1 MLKLVFSE
9 IRLRIGVQVVSCH
22 KNRPIIGRPDRSTNQ
37 SPVFLAGNHLNS
49 CPPDSALRK
58 IWLYYLWYQGV
69 DFQKEDLSEQE
80 LIIGALLHKLQ
91 LGFTFNVHLIYRLTG
106 EMDGNIP
113 LDMVGS
119 ALYHFCIIL
128 NHSCGANTTRFF
140 QACISIALLKV
151 IWQWQWILTYLLL
164 YTEPDHHL
172 PWWS

>member
-1 MLKLVFSE
+1 MYQIGQP
-9 IRLRIGVQVVSCH
+9 IRALF
-22 KNRPIIGRPDRSTNQ
+22 
-37 SPVFLAGNHLNS
+37 FLAGNHLNS

-69 DFQKEDLSEQE
+69 DFQKEDLTEQE

-140 QACISIALLKV
+140 QACYYLNSFCILFFKFIFWFYSKV
-151 IWQWQWILTYLLL
+151 IFFFKLFQVTNPETLPQKCVSYVLTI
-164 YTEPDHHL
+164 
-172 PWWS
+172 